1 MLLPK
6 SRQACQHTYL
16 KKALKMK
23 KRVLLQ
29 SKLLLHF
36 KWGARFLTQSPPKPA
51 LGSLAV
57 ASGGGSKRRV
67 HGGFIS
73 HRLTQNLWMGVLEY
87 TFSKPL

>member
-1 MLLPK
+1 
-6 SRQACQHTYL
+6 
-16 KKALKMK
+16 MK
-23 KRVLLQ
+23 KRMLLQ
-29 SKLLLHF
+29 SKLLLHC
-36 KWGARFLTQSPPKPA
+36 KWGTCFLTQSPPKPA

-57 ASGGGSKRRV
+57 ASGGGVSKLRV